1 MVAWWPGR
9 PSMRP
14 AFVRRPNSDL
24 MGDIMGGSFSGR
36 ALRRRS
42 RGMGSCKFTPCCELH
57 TIFVLFLGASLV
69 RLRFSRCHP
78 HAIAT
83 CLSLT
88 TSKDCQCNYGKSG
101 LAQMGIW
108 VYGVS

>member
-36 ALRRRS
+36 ALRRLR
-42 RGMGSCKFTPCCELH
+42 RGIGSCKYTCPSQLLR
-57 TIFVLFLGASLV
+57 TLLGFAPGSSSL
-69 RLRFSRCHP
+69 
-78 HAIAT
+78 
-83 CLSLT
+83 
-88 TSKDCQCNYGKSG
+88 
-101 LAQMGIW
+101 
-108 VYGVS
+108 

>member
-36 ALRRRS
+36 ALRRLS
-42 RGMGSCKFTPCCELH
+42 RGMGSCERDPPVSVCDPASQLA
-57 TIFVLFLGASLV
+57 VL
-69 RLRFSRCHP
+69 R
-78 HAIAT
+78 
-83 CLSLT
+83 SLT
-88 TSKDCQCNYGKSG
+88 LESG
-101 LAQMGIW
+101 FLRDPCSPAMIPQEVESEDAIQISQVERLGR
-108 VYGVS
+108 S